1 MTLTD
6 HRRVFGGNEA
16 VTAEPVGALED
27 DAVVPEVM
35 TLQQARARVGLE
47 DLYASGSELLELATV
62 LQLSEQPPTSCAC
75 ADRYERLALTAKS
88 RNAAGT

>member
-1 MTLTD
+1 M
-6 HRRVFGGNEA
+6 
-16 VTAEPVGALED
+16 GALED

-35 TLQQARARVGLE
+35 TLQRARARVGLE

-75 ADRYERLALTAKS
+75 ADRYERLALTDEGLRFRLAV
-88 RNAAGT
+88 TLHPTPTWT